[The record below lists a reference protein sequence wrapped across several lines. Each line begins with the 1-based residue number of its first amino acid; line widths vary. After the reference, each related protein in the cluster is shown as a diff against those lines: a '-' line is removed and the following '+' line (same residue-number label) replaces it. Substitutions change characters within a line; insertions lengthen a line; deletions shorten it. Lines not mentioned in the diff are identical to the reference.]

1 MEPLGLRQVVLY
13 ECAHGGHEA
22 YSPQVS
28 SRSQLMPRS
37 DFAPLSVPGWGDEA
51 PVDPAQQPN
60 SLQDFL
66 GRKAAPSPV
75 SQTASSTQAEAESGG
90 SNKGIVTSMSSR
102 DQAALQPVRC
112 PHCGAGLS
120 AAEAKLQRCLGCGKS
135 TADSDMQ
142 PMLVHI

>member
-1 MEPLGLRQVVLY
+1 M
-13 ECAHGGHEA
+13 
-22 YSPQVS
+22 S
-28 SRSQLMPRS
+28 RS
-37 DFAPLSVPGWGDEA
+37 DFAPLSVPGWGEETPA
-51 PVDPAQQPN
+51 DPAQPPN

-66 GRKAAPSPV
+66 GRRPASNPV
-75 SQTASSTQAEAESGG
+75 SPPASTAGADESGG

-135 TADSDMQ
+135 TAGSDAQ
-142 PMLVHI
+142 PLLVHI